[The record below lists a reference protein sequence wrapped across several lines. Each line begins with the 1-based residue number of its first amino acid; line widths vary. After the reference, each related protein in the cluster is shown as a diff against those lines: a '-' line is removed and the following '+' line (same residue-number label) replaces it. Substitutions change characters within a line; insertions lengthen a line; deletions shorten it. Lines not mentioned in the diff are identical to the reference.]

1 MCTTECSQF
10 QTYRDILTS
19 DIIHVRFP
27 DMQSIDAYL
36 HVNPSLTDHKG
47 LGMVFN
53 PTPDAVK
60 ETLGMFCLIDDDDGA
75 HLK

>member
-1 MCTTECSQF
+1 MTEF

-27 DMQSIDAYL
+27 DMQSIDAFL
-36 HVNPSLTDHKG
+36 HVNPSPSAALRG
-47 LGMVFN
+47 LAMVFN

-60 ETLGMFCLIDDDDGA
+60 DSLGATKHSMPSAEKSQF
-75 HLK
+75 

>member
-1 MCTTECSQF
+1 M
-10 QTYRDILTS
+10 
-19 DIIHVRFP
+19 RFP

-36 HVNPSLTDHKG
+36 HVNPSLANHKG

>member
-1 MCTTECSQF
+1 MGAIFKQPICSGGLRVSLQF

-27 DMQSIDAYL
+27 DMQSIAAFL
-36 HVNPSLTDHKG
+36 HVNPSLPNNRRG

-60 ETLGMFCLIDDDDGA
+60 DTLG
-75 HLK
+75 K